1 MAAPS
6 PDPSPAASGDRWA
19 GFWSGCTRTSA
30 FVVFVWESALWLSAF
45 VLLPLLIVYWLVL
58 VYDAAFTPPS
68 WYYSVSA
75 RSEAASLT
83 LPADRETSW
92 RIEGA
97 TVCSTAEL
105 PGLEL
110 AEGEAA
116 PCGSRRWQAYKLPVG
131 EEQVLV
137 LGGATAPG
145 TLIEIGLETHS
156 GRGLMV
162 SIRGAGEDTGI
173 GTLRLVDEGKDL
185 SIRGQIN
192 LVWPDAAGPRNLVFP
207 FIADRVRVGRDVT
220 WSDASLLHE
229 GRMEIFSASDENL
242 SKRMRIEETE
252 LLPGDQI
259 RLERYE
265 GETPLQPKGFLRL
278 DRAGAG
284 EASGTLT
291 AVVFGRAESVKIER
305 FGDSGYDFRPPWWA
319 GISQNQ
325 RLITVSTLIAGL
337 LGLLGGY
344 AAFRDIHARSPNKA
358 WEAFRRPCAEANA
371 RVPGDGDGADA

>member
-1 MAAPS
+1 MAAAS
-6 PDPSPAASGDRWA
+6 PDPSAAAPRDRWA
-19 GFWSGCTRTSA
+19 AFWNRCTKTSA

-45 VLLPLLIVYWLVL
+45 VLLPLLIAYWLIL
-58 VYDAAFTPPS
+58 VYEATFTPPS

-75 RSEAASLT
+75 RSEAASLA

-97 TVCSTAEL
+97 IVCSTAEL
-105 PGLEL
+105 PGL
-110 AEGEAA
+110 APADGEGAA
-116 PCGSRRWQAYKLPVG
+116 CGSRRWQAYRLPDG

-137 LGGATAPG
+137 LGGGGAPG
-145 TLIEIGLETHS
+145 TAIEIGMEAGPARRL
-156 GRGLMV
+156 LV
-162 SIRGAGEDTGI
+162 SIRGGDASGV
-173 GTLRLVDEGKDL
+173 GTLRLVDQGEDVPLG
-185 SIRGQIN
+185 RQIN

-220 WSDASLLHE
+220 WSDAALLHE
-229 GRMEIFSASDENL
+229 GRMEIFTASDENL

-278 DRAGAG
+278 DRTHAD

-358 WEAFRRPCAEANA
+358 WEAFRRPCPKADAPA
-371 RVPGDGDGADA
+371 PGDGDGANG

>member
-6 PDPSPAASGDRWA
+6 PDPSTATPRDRWA
-19 GFWSGCTRTSA
+19 AFWNGCTRTSA

-45 VLLPLLIVYWLVL
+45 VLLPLLIVYWLIL

-75 RSEAASLT
+75 RSEAASLA

-97 TVCSTAEL
+97 IVCSTAEL
-105 PGLEL
+105 PGLAP
-110 AEGEAA
+110 AEGVDA
-116 PCGSRRWQAYKLPVG
+116 PCGSRRWQAYRLPDG

-137 LGGATAPG
+137 LGGGAAPG
-145 TLIEIGLETHS
+145 TAIEVGMEAGPARRL
-156 GRGLMV
+156 LV
-162 SIRGAGEDTGI
+162 SIRGGDESGVA
-173 GTLRLVDEGKDL
+173 TLRLVDQGEDVPLG
-185 SIRGQIN
+185 SQIN

-220 WSDASLLHE
+220 WSDAALLHE
-229 GRMEIFSASDENL
+229 GRMEIFTASDENL

-278 DRAGAG
+278 DRTHAD
-284 EASGTLT
+284 EATGTLT

-358 WEAFRRPCAEANA
+358 WEAFRRPCSKADAN
-371 RVPGDGDGADA
+371 VPADGDGADA

>member
-1 MAAPS
+1 MAAAS
-6 PDPSPAASGDRWA
+6 PDPSAAASGSHWGR
-19 GFWSGCTRTSA
+19 FWNGCNRISA
-30 FVVFVWESALWLSAF
+30 LVVFIWESALWLSAF
-45 VLLPLLIVYWLVL
+45 ILLPLLIVGFIALLIVALFWS
-58 VYDAAFTPPS
+58 PS

-97 TVCSTAEL
+97 IVCSTAEL
-105 PGLEL
+105 PGL
-110 AEGEAA
+110 APADGDDA
-116 PCGSRRWQAYKLPVG
+116 PCGSRRWQAYTLPQG

-145 TLIEIGLETHS
+145 SVIEVGLETRS
-156 GRGLMV
+156 ERGLMV
-162 SIRGAGEDTGI
+162 SIRGTGDDAGI
-173 GTLRLVDEGKDL
+173 GTLRLVDQGSDL
-185 SIRGQIN
+185 RVRGQIN

-220 WSDASLLHE
+220 WSDSSLLRE
-229 GRMEIFSASDENL
+229 GRMEIFTASDENL
-242 SKRMRIEETE
+242 SKRTRIEETE

-278 DRAGAG
+278 DRANAG
-284 EASGTLT
+284 EASGALT

-319 GISQNQ
+319 GISQN
-325 RLITVSTLIAGL
+325 LWLVALSTLIAGL

-344 AAFRDIHARSPNKA
+344 AAIRDIHARSPNKA
-358 WEAFRRPCAEANA
+358 WAAFRRPCTEADA